1 MGNKKSRKV
10 FTKKESVNSTPAETL
25 KKLYEIMLRIRR
37 FEERVIEVYPLQDM
51 KTPVHLCIGEEAVAA
66 GICMNLRRDDY
77 VFTTH
82 RSHGHNI
89 AKGADMRLIMSE
101 FYGRKTGCSKG
112 KGGSMHICSPENGI
126 LGTSAIVGGGIP
138 IAVGTALASVMRD
151 RDNVSVTFFGDGAVD
166 EGTFHESLNFAS
178 LKKLPVIFVCENNFY
193 ATNSPQS
200 ARQPHDNI
208 AMRAEGYAMP
218 GVQIDGNNVIAV
230 YETAREAIDRARAGG
245 GPTLI
250 ECRTYRWKG
259 HVGPDCDVEK
269 GCRPRDEHDMWL
281 KKCPVERTRK
291 LLLRNKVMNKK
302 DMVGLLEKVN
312 KEVDEALEFG
322 RSSPFPEPSEVYED
336 VYYSGYDIKK

>member
-1 MGNKKSRKV
+1 MPKK
-10 FTKKESVNSTPAETL
+10 KKTVNSIPPETL
-25 KKLYEIMLRIRR
+25 RQLYEVMLRIRR
-37 FEERVIEVYPLQDM
+37 FEEKVIEVYPLQDM
-51 KTPVHLCIGEEAVAA
+51 KTPVHLCIGEEAIAA
-66 GICMNLRRDDY
+66 GVCMNLRNDDY

-89 AKGADMRLIMSE
+89 AKGTDMKLIMAE

-112 KGGSMHICSPENGI
+112 KGGSMHICSPEDGI

-138 IAVGTALASVMRD
+138 IAVGTALASVMKGVD
-151 RDNVSVTFFGDGAVD
+151 TVSVPFFGDGATD
-166 EGTFHESLNFAS
+166 EGTFHESMNFAS

-208 AMRAEGYAMP
+208 SIRAEGYAMP
-218 GVQIDGNNVIAV
+218 GIQIDGNDIVAV
-230 YETAREAIDRARAGG
+230 YETAREAVDRARAGG

-281 KKCPVERTRK
+281 KKCPVERARK
-291 LLLRNKVMNKK
+291 LFLENRIMSEKEMKN
-302 DMVGLLEKVN
+302 LLEKIN
-312 KEVDEALEFG
+312 KEIDEAVEFG
-322 RSSPFPEPSEVYED
+322 RSSPFPDAHELFED
-336 VYYSGYDIKK
+336 VYYSGK